1 MAHYIPK
8 LPAIVHAIDT
18 ETKAL
23 RPNAY
28 ILSMG
33 GSTFDIATL
42 SLLGCTYVAV
52 DPNDPEADKIFDTD
66 SSTVAWWNGEGD
78 PAFAPTPEAKQAAW
92 SGTTKIDVAL
102 KIVVEYFEQ
111 FKKFDSVL
119 VSRGPE
125 FDMPI
130 MCNALVACNVFQGIF
145 RKFSACESDRTV
157 ERLMLAF
164 GLDMNQEVEEHNWVG
179 KGQWVEHH
187 PSFDSARSA
196 YRTARAYH
204 LAHIAKNYGFEKMLI
219 AHKALCEGTYNPALG
234 YKGEFNG
241 AG

>member
-1 MAHYIPK
+1 MAIYIPK
-8 LPAIVHAIDT
+8 LPVIIHAFDC

-33 GSTFDIATL
+33 GSTFDVATL
-42 SLLGCTYVAV
+42 TMLGCTYVAV
-52 DPNDPEADKIFDTD
+52 DPNDPEADKIFETD
-66 SSTVAWWNGEGD
+66 SGTVAWWNGEGNPD
-78 PAFAPTPEAKQAAW
+78 YAPTPEAKKAAW
-92 SGTTKIDVAL
+92 EGTTKIDVAL
-102 KIVVEYFEQ
+102 KIVVEYFEG

-130 MCNALVACNVFQGIF
+130 VCNALVACNQFQGIF

-164 GLDMNQEVEEHNWVG
+164 GIDMDEAVEGHNWLK
-179 KGQWVEHH
+179 KGEWVEHH

-204 LAHIAKNYGFEKMLI
+204 LAHIAKNFGFDKMLL
-219 AHKALCEGTYNPALG
+219 AHNALRAGNYNPALG
-234 YKGEFNG
+234 FKGEFNG